1 MPVEPAEQLRRRTA
15 MGRGILP
22 WMTEPHMVANVDQRS
37 WLLLSGSSSPD
48 MNFALLAV
56 DDDALLQAALAE
68 VEARALAALVML
80 AGDGKALAPQV
91 PPQFQHVGAMP
102 IMSKRLDAAT
112 GKVDPRVR
120 RAVADDRAGVDEVL
134 FAAYGLPADAVAL
147 ATSPLERSAPG
158 PLTIWVLEEAG
169 EIVSAVTATRVDDT
183 VGLWTMAT
191 PPDRQRK
198 GFGRALL
205 DAVLA
210 DAQEDGAVLGLLGAT
225 PAGLPLYEATGW
237 VVDETWELY
246 VNAPSEQFR

>member
-1 MPVEPAEQLRRRTA
+1 MTVEPAEQLRRRTA

-22 WMTEPHMVANVDQRS
+22 WMTEPHMVANVDERS

-48 MNFALLAV
+48 MNFALLAA
-56 DDDALLQAALAE
+56 DDDALLQAAVAE

-80 AGDGKALAPQV
+80 AGDGKALAPHV
-91 PPQFQHVGAMP
+91 PPQFQHAGEMP
-102 IMSKRLDAAT
+102 IMSKRLEAT
-112 GKVDPRVR
+112 TTEVDPRVR
-120 RAVADDRAGVDEVL
+120 RAVADDRAAIDEVL
-134 FAAYGLPADAVAL
+134 VAAYGLPLDAVAL
-147 ATSPLERSAPG
+147 ATSPLENPTG
-158 PLTIWVLEEAG
+158 PLSIWVLEEAG
-169 EIVSAVTATRVDDT
+169 EIVSAVTATRIDDT

-210 DAQEDGAVLGLLGAT
+210 DAQEDGAALGLLGAT

-246 VNAPSEQFR
+246 VNAPSEQFS